1 MLCCRSTG
9 NRSVLGYANP
19 VDQLLPPVSWGL
31 GEPRTG
37 MFSLSGDMHEL
48 PWLLDTEQGGCKL
61 ADSAAGAWA
70 SRQAQNGHLIL
81 SVVNETLSN
90 LKRVRK
96 GQLVRSD
103 MSVSVHRVLRVDEA
117 ERLIFVGACPVNIDA
132 LVAGVAYVPGASLVL
147 SLKSLDREALLSMRF
162 FLHEARCCDVCNLG
176 LNFF

>member
-1 MLCCRSTG
+1 MDRVHNLATEYSKKSQTLFLSCKIG
-9 NRSVLGYANP
+9 AAALASV
-19 VDQLLPPVSWGL
+19 S
-31 GEPRTG
+31 G

-48 PWLLDTEQGGCKL
+48 PWRLDTEQGGCKL

-70 SRQAQNGHLIL
+70 SRQARNGHLIL

-103 MSVSVHRVLRVDEA
+103 MSVSVHRILRVDEA

-147 SLKSLDREALLSMRF
+147 SLKSLDLEALLSMRF
-162 FLHEARCCDVCNLG
+162 FFARGKMLRCLQPWT
-176 LNFF
+176 